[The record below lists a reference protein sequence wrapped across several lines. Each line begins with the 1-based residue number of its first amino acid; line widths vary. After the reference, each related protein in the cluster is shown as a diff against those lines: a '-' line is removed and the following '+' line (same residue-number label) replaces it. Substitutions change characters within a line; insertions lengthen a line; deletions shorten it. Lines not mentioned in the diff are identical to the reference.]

1 MQDTGNEE
9 FLRCLLMYGIMIG
22 SIIFSSV
29 ALVLSPMLSKTRKGF
44 GKGTDIM
51 LLNFLPAYISCIG
64 KNVPFRVTLN
74 VVMMVLLSFH
84 PATEVILLR
93 FGARVLL
100 QPRKTLVVFAIDLS
114 PLMRGFGFVR
124 FLKRLNKNNQFQLF
138 CVLLAK
144 GRPSL
149 L

>member
-100 QPRKTLVVFAIDLS
+100 QHRKNFGGVCCRSITIDAGIWFRS
-114 PLMRGFGFVR
+114 IFKMTD
-124 FLKRLNKNNQFQLF
+124 
-138 CVLLAK
+138 
-144 GRPSL
+144 
-149 L
+149 